1 MKKIINNILEF
12 FHILIIFVVLM
23 KWIRKGLWKTLMRE
37 VKEPGYMSQESFS
50 TCMDR
55 AKDMMHEAIETA
67 IRVFAYMIAS
77 HRIKNH
83 HEDRSEELNKID
95 GLLKA
100 SGAKVSSRAWWKG

>member
-1 MKKIINNILEF
+1 
-12 FHILIIFVVLM
+12 
-23 KWIRKGLWKTLMRE
+23 MRE

-55 AKDMMHEAIETA
+55 SKAMIHEAIETA
-67 IRVFAYMIAS
+67 IRVFAHMIAS

-83 HEDRSEELNKID
+83 HEDRSGELDKID

-100 SGAKVSSRAWWKG
+100 SGAKVSVRAWWKS